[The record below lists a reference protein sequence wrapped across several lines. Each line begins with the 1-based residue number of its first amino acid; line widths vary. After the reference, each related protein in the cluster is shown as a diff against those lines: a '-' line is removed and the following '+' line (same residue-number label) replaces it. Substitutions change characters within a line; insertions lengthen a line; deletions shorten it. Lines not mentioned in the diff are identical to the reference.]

1 MQKLWIFLLGCMI
14 CNISAKAQ
22 PIRNIHETIFL
33 FPGQGSDSALFQNL
47 RFKRNY
53 QVRNIHYP
61 IPPKNCSMQQFA
73 QMLVSQIDTSEPYI
87 FIGVSMGGMLAV
99 ELSEIMHPKQVIL
112 VSSAKNRAE
121 LPFRYRFQKHI
132 PLYKIFPASIIKLG
146 ARCLQ
151 PIVEPDRRKFKKEFK
166 RMLLSKDKTY
176 LKRSIQMIVNWE
188 RKSNAVQLDHIHGTR
203 DHTIPI
209 RNVKDAVAVKK
220 GSHMMMLTRASDLT
234 ELIDQLLNKKLE
246 KK

>member
-1 MQKLWIFLLGCMI
+1 MRKQLIVLLGCVI
-14 CNISAKAQ
+14 FSITLHAQ

-61 IPPKNCSMQQFA
+61 IPPKNCSMKQFA

-99 ELSEIMHPKQVIL
+99 ELSELMHPKQVII
-112 VSSAKNRAE
+112 VSSAKNRTE
-121 LPFRYRFQKHI
+121 LPFRYRFQKQV
-132 PLYKIFPASIIKLG
+132 PLYKLFPASFIKFG

-151 PIVEPDRRKFKKEFK
+151 PIVEPDRKKYKKEFK
-166 RMLLSKDKTY
+166 RMLHSKDKTY
-176 LKRSIQMIVNWE
+176 VKRSIQMIVNWE
-188 RKSNAVQLDHIHGTR
+188 RNSNEKSISHIHGTR

-209 RNVKDAVAVKK
+209 KNIHAAVMVKN
-220 GSHMMMLTRASDLT
+220 GSHMMMLTRADEMT
-234 ELIDQLLNKKLE
+234 ELIEKTLSKK
-246 KK
+246 

>member
-1 MQKLWIFLLGCMI
+1 MLKQLIFLLGCVI
-14 CNISAKAQ
+14 FSITLSAQ

-61 IPPKNCSMQQFA
+61 IPPKNCSMKQFA
-73 QMLVSQIDTSEPYI
+73 QMLIAQIDTSEPYI

-99 ELSEIMHPKQVIL
+99 ELSELMHPKQVII
-112 VSSAKNRAE
+112 VSSAKNRTE

-132 PLYKIFPASIIKLG
+132 PLYKLFPASFIKFG

-151 PIVEPDRRKFKKEFK
+151 PIVEPDRKKYKKEFK

-176 LKRSIQMIVNWE
+176 MKRSIQLIVNWE
-188 RKSNAVQLDHIHGTR
+188 RKSNVMNIEHIHGTH
-203 DHTIPI
+203 DHTIPH
-209 RNVKDAVAVKK
+209 RNIHAAVMVKN
-220 GSHMMMLTRASDLT
+220 GSHMMMLTRAEVMT
-234 ELIDQLLNKKLE
+234 ELIE
-246 KK
+246 KALSTK